1 MPHRAIPTL
10 LATLA
15 LTTSAHANLTYEF
28 IPRLFIFSA
37 IGPASGSITFAET
50 IGAGDTATT
59 SDIIAFEFTHSFDGI
74 NFVSFN
80 IDNGDSLTVSFVAP
94 TIAGDLSTI
103 VSGGFSVINTTD
115 DTRLR
120 MIANT
125 GTVNDNY
132 LIDSPALS
140 SNGAFGGAFGGW
152 FLVEDPSLPGDFDNS
167 GILDAPDLDLLAN
180 EIINQPAT
188 PDPDF
193 DLDNSGTLDPADLTF
208 WITSLYGTLP
218 GDTNL
223 DFEVDLIDLS
233 ALASNFG
240 STAGWAGGNFNADT
254 NVDLIDLSILAT
266 NFGQTPPPIPEPA
279 SLALLSL
286 LALTRRR

>member
-1 MPHRAIPTL
+1 MPARAITT
-10 LATLA
+10 TLA
-15 LTTSAHANLTYEF
+15 LLTLTTSAQANLTYEF
-28 IPRLFIFSA
+28 IGRSFFFDA
-37 IGPASGSITFAET
+37 VGPSSGTITFAES
-50 IGAGDTATT
+50 IGAGDTASTA
-59 SDIIAFEFTHSFDGI
+59 DIIAFDFTHSFDGT

-80 IDNGDSLTVSFVAP
+80 IDNGDILTANFNGP
-94 TIAGDLSTI
+94 TIADDLSTI
-103 VSGGFSVINTTD
+103 VSGGFNVINNTD

-120 MIANT
+120 MVANQ
-125 GTVNDNY
+125 GTINDNY

-140 SNGAFGGAFGGW
+140 ANGALGGAFGGW
-152 FLVEDPSLPGDFDNS
+152 VLVEGPSLPGDFDNS
-167 GILDAPDLDLLAN
+167 GILDAADLDLLAN

-266 NFGQTPPPIPEPA
+266 NFGQTPPSIPEPA
-279 SLALLSL
+279 SLALLGL